1 MEKIN
6 NLVLLSTQLIIALQA
21 EQKRNDIDDDM
32 VDEAFSNIMQMPKFE
47 DTTQEEVSIAKF
59 KIRSSFETR
68 FTDNGAALFDESV
81 PRWLDAK
88 RGSIDWK
95 YWDSYK
101 NYLINENRSVEVIKK
116 NSEII
121 DKILEFSGDPTTP
134 GKWNRKG
141 LVMGNVQSGKTQN
154 FIGLLNKA
162 ADVGYKIIIVL
173 GGHQNELRKQTQLRI
188 DDGFVGHKS
197 FHLMSGAQ
205 PKETIGVGNF
215 RDNRKVVHSFT
226 STLSDFSLRVARAFG
241 YNLNDQE
248 GAPVVFCVKKNA
260 LILRNLEQWIVDTHG
275 LQEGQ
280 TLSAPMLLID
290 DEADFASVN
299 SKEASNQ
306 ITAINGLIR
315 GILKKFEKTTYVGYS
330 ATPFANIFIDPD
342 TNDEMRGHD
351 LFPRNFLI
359 RIPTPE
365 EYSGQDHFFSEE
377 DEDISPLLRPVI
389 KFSDSKN
396 MIPIQG
402 QKKDTPLG
410 DLPKSLEDA
419 TRCFIL
425 NVAVKMYRLDNNKTS
440 EKHDTFLINMTHY
453 NDLQQGIKD
462 EVERYLTECKQFIGA
477 FHGLGP
483 EKSLENNLINEL
495 KKTFITYYSVEEK
508 WEDIFGYLN
517 SAAQKIK
524 IFIVNS
530 AKKDNQGNPQE
541 PLDYSTYPD
550 GLAAIA
556 IGGHK
561 LSRGLTLEGLSISYF
576 ARNSKSYDTLLQ
588 MCRWFGYRPG
598 YKDLCKLFTIQESVD
613 YYGFISNAIRD
624 LYSELDKMI
633 ELASSP
639 MDFGLKIRNH
649 PGSLIIT
656 TRNRMG
662 TAKNKTAFVDLY
674 GTSVKRFRFHNDES
688 KNRKNLSYCSNFLE
702 GLENSGDSVIWE
714 GDSSKVFFDVPHE
727 KIVDFIR
734 KVEISDDQIIT
745 NENLIQTIERFC
757 KKENAPQFRV
767 CLFSQK
773 IQSAWWKE
781 AVENDLTESFKIG
794 GINVVPAMRKVNSQ
808 GDQLI
813 PEKLN
818 LGNNDDEKLFI
829 EPSIRENMQAS
840 SDKTKLYSSD
850 YIRSEGRDFPGLMIY
865 LFNLGILEPQKA
877 NRLESSAIGEPS
889 EIILRNAKIAF
900 KRNEP
905 SVGYSLSLPLLE
917 NQHNMDKE
925 KLKELNKQSLIQ
937 YMVNSVYEQQEMDLF
952 DETENDFGEYEGDE

>member
-6 NLVLLSTQLIIALQA
+6 SLVKFLTQIIIELQK
-21 EQKRNDIDDDM
+21 QNNRNDIDDAM
-32 VDEAFSNIMQMPKFE
+32 VEEAFSNVVTMPMFN
-47 DTTQEEVSIAKF
+47 DITDEEINIAKF
-59 KIRSSFETR
+59 KIRSSFATR
-68 FTDNGAALFDESV
+68 FSDMGAALSDDSV

-88 RGSIDWK
+88 RGSIDWN
-95 YWDSYK
+95 YWDSYSD
-101 NYLINENRSVEVIKK
+101 YLIYENRSVEVIRK

-121 DKILEFSGDPTTP
+121 DKILDFSGDPTTP
-134 GKWNRKG
+134 GKWSRKG

-188 DDGFVGHKS
+188 DDGFVGSKS
-197 FHLMSGAQ
+197 SHLRSGGQ
-205 PKETIGVGNF
+205 PMERIGVGNI
-215 RDNRKVVHSFT
+215 RDTRKVVHSFT
-226 STLSDFSLRVARAFG
+226 STLSDFNLKVARANG

-260 LILRNLEQWIVDTHG
+260 SILRNLEQWILDTHG

-280 TLSAPMLLID
+280 TLSSPMLLID
-290 DEADFASVN
+290 DEADYASIN

-315 GILKKFEKTTYVGYS
+315 GIIKKFDRTTYVGYS

-342 TNDEMRGHD
+342 TNDEMLGHD

-365 EYSGQDHFFSEE
+365 EYSGQDYFFPEE
-377 DEDISPLLRPVI
+377 HETTSPLLQPVQEI
-389 KFSDSKN
+389 SDSSN

-402 QKKDTPLG
+402 QRKDTSLG
-410 DLPKSLEDA
+410 DLPESLELA

-425 NVAVKMYRLDNNKTS
+425 NIAIKMYRLENNKAS
-440 EKHDTFLINMTHY
+440 EKHDTFLINMTHL
-453 NDLQQGIKD
+453 NVLQQGIKD
-462 EVERYLTECKQFIGA
+462 QIEIYLTECKQFIGA

-483 EKSLENNLINEL
+483 EKSLENNFINEL
-495 KKTFITYYSVEEK
+495 KNTFLTYYSVEEG
-508 WEDIFGYLN
+508 WNDIFDYLN
-517 SAAQKIK
+517 SASQKIK
-524 IFIVNS
+524 IFIVNA
-530 AKKDNQGNPQE
+530 AKKDILGNPQE
-541 PLDYSTYPD
+541 PLDYSNYPN

-576 ARNSKSYDTLLQ
+576 ARNSKSYDTLMQ

-598 YKDLCKLFTIQESVD
+598 YKDLCKLFTIQDSID
-613 YYGFISNAIRD
+613 YYGFISDAIRD

-633 ELASSP
+633 ELALTP

-662 TAKNKTAFVDLY
+662 TAKNKIAYVDLY
-674 GTSVKRFRFHNDES
+674 GTSQKRFRFYNDETR
-688 KNRKNLSYCSNFLE
+688 NRENLSYCSNFLKD
-702 GLENSGDSVIWE
+702 LENNGESKIWD
-714 GDSSKVFFDVPHE
+714 GDSSKVFFDVPFE

-734 KVEISDDQIIT
+734 KVEISDDQIVT
-745 NENLIQTIERFC
+745 NENLIQTIERFS
-757 KKENAPQFRV
+757 KKENAPKFRV

-773 IQSAWWKE
+773 TQGAWWKD
-781 AVENDLTESFKIG
+781 AVENDLTENFNIG
-794 GINVVPAMRKVNSQ
+794 SINVVPAMRKVSIKGNL
-808 GDQLI
+808 LI

-818 LGNNDDEKLFI
+818 LGNSDDEKLFI
-829 EPSIRENMQAS
+829 EPISRERMKSA
-840 SDKTKLYSSD
+840 SDKTKLWSSD
-850 YIRSEGRDFPGLMIY
+850 YIRNESRDFPGLMIY
-865 LFNLGILEPQKA
+865 LFNLGILEPEKA
-877 NRLESSAIGEPS
+877 SLLESNAMGES
-889 EIILRNAKIAF
+889 DKIVLRNAKIAF
-900 KRNEP
+900 KKDEP
-905 SVGYSLSLPLLE
+905 SIGYSLSLPVLE
-917 NQHNMDKE
+917 NQRNMDTDE
-925 KLKELNKQSLIQ
+925 LKALNRESLIQ

-952 DETENDFGEYEGDE
+952 EETENDYGEYEGDE